1 MNILIK
7 NFFENLFRIIL
18 GPKENIVLKEKSCE
32 KQDIT
37 PSAEII
43 DDKQI
48 KVRRINKAPV
58 TPQDELG
65 LHDQIPKETHDH
77 NKITKDS
84 SFFRDNFHKYIPDE
98 TKDDFYGKQVK
109 SRKRDTIEPQ
119 AELDLHGMTSTQA
132 QRSLKYFIENSRR
145 RDIRHVLIIVGK
157 GNHSKDGRAVL
168 HPMVGKWL
176 NGEGKKHISK
186 YENAPPKLG
195 GSGAIQVWL
204 KCNRL
209 R

>member
-7 NFFENLFRIIL
+7 KFFEHLFRIIL

-32 KQDIT
+32 KQAIT

-84 SFFRDNFHKYIPDE
+84 SFFRDNFHKYEPEESKDGPYDE
-98 TKDDFYGKQVK
+98 QIKNR
-109 SRKRDTIEPQ
+109 SRKNKPVKPQ
-119 AELDLHGMTSTQA
+119 AELDLHGKTSGEALT
-132 QRSLKYFIENSRR
+132 RLKSFIESSRR
-145 RDIRHVLIIVGK
+145 MGFACVLIIVGK
-157 GNHSKDGRAVL
+157 GIHSEGGISILRSIVET
-168 HPMVGKWL
+168 WL
-176 NGEGKKHISK
+176 NGEGKTQISK

-204 KCNRL
+204 K
-209 R
+209 